1 MLVRC
6 TVRNRSNGLASV
18 GAQFSL
24 GETFS
29 RNKRKK
35 EEAAAAAA
43 AAPER
48 ICDVCII
55 SQRPEDSLAAAM
67 QHVRLDSMEHIVDNQ
82 KYSRLSTEVHK
93 ENSMCGMEDAIAGAE
108 LSDLGTLILHNIN
121 LNRWRDQYA

>member
-1 MLVRC
+1 M
-6 TVRNRSNGLASV
+6 
-18 GAQFSL
+18 QFSL

-29 RNKRKK
+29 RNKREK
-35 EEAAAAAA
+35 EEAATAAA

-48 ICDVCII
+48 VCDVCII

-67 QHVRLDSMEHIVDNQ
+67 QHVRQDSMEHIVDNR
-82 KYSRLSTEVHK
+82 KYNRLSTEVHK